1 MLIKSEENV
10 EYNASNEFKRYYE
23 YPDEFDFEFEENEE
37 FILTLKVRY
46 LGDGIDDTENIQLRF
61 VPYLDEYSAPFL

>member
-1 MLIKSEENV
+1 MKKNEKLKIYCVDKSEENV

-46 LGDGIDDTENIQLRF
+46 W
-61 VPYLDEYSAPFL
+61 